1 MYAVGALRLRRQSLI
16 GNCKRSSEML
26 DIMQGS
32 LATYNLQAVAPD
44 TSLDQLCRTMEK
56 LEVRYLPVVDG
67 EHRVVGLVSR
77 RDLARTT
84 QAAAKLAAMGK
95 PISIANK
102 PVEQFMSRQVLTL
115 ERAESPEVALRAMVT
130 HGFHCV
136 PITEDGQLVAI
147 VTSSD
152 FLRELSYGE
161 WAGFDEPV
169 IRRLCAPG
177 QTVEAD
183 EPLSSALKVA
193 ESLDQEFVVVVRK
206 NRPLGILSHT
216 AMQLCLYGGN
226 GREAAELQTAPVHT
240 VLAPLPMLA
249 PDYLLKQAALLMLEH
264 RARALPV
271 IDRSRVLL
279 GILREDDILRTM
291 AERLEE

>member
-1 MYAVGALRLRRQSLI
+1 
-16 GNCKRSSEML
+16 ML
-26 DIMQGS
+26 DITHGT
-32 LATYNLQAVAPD
+32 LATYNPQAVTPD
-44 TSLDQLCRTMEK
+44 TRLDQLQGIMEK
-56 LEVRYLPVVDG
+56 LEVRYMPVIDR

-77 RDLARTT
+77 RDMAKTM
-84 QAAAKLAAMGK
+84 QAAAKKATPGK
-95 PISIANK
+95 TSVIASK
-102 PVEQFMSRQVLTL
+102 PVEQFMARQVLTL

-136 PITEDGQLVAI
+136 PITKDGQLVAL

-152 FLRELSYGE
+152 FMRELSYGE
-161 WAGFDEPV
+161 WAGHDEPV
-169 IRRLCAPG
+169 CQRMSAPG

-183 EPLSSALKVA
+183 EPLSRALDVA
-193 ESLDQEFVVVVRK
+193 EQHDQEFVVVVRK

-216 AMQLCLYGGN
+216 AMQLCVYGETGPGSAN
-226 GREAAELQTAPVHT
+226 LQSAPVHT
-240 VLAPLPMLA
+240 VLPSLPMLS
-249 PDYLLKQAALLMLEH
+249 PDSLLKQATAIMLEH

-271 IDRSRVLL
+271 TDRARALQ